1 MEWWAVLVGIF
12 GAVFA
17 ILAIGIPVAFAFMFV
32 TLAGIAVFQ
41 GGTGGYHQYIL
52 SIFSSVSNFTL
63 LPVPLFVL
71 MGEILWHSRV
81 ATRALEALDRLLG
94 RLPGRL
100 SLLTVMSGT
109 VFSSLSG
116 STMANTAMLGSML
129 LPEMHKRGYAP
140 VMTMGPIMCSGA
152 LAMLIP
158 PSALAVIFAAVA
170 KVSIGK
176 LLLALIMPGLV
187 LAAGYGIFIVI
198 AAWLR
203 PDLAPGY
210 DVRAAAPREQL
221 LGIVKHLLPLTII
234 VFLVVGV
241 IFLGVATPTEAAAL
255 GCIGSFSLAAAY
267 GGLSLEGV
275 RKAVMGTVRISVMML
290 TIMAAAI
297 GFSQI
302 LAYTGAS
309 RGLLEFVVAQTESPI
324 ALMLLMQVVLLFLG
338 CFMEQIAIMLITLPI
353 FMPIILAMKID
364 PIWFAVLMLINLEIA
379 LMTPPFGLLLF
390 VMKGVAPPEIR
401 MQSIYASVVPYI
413 IVNLIVIGIVLAWPD
428 IALFLPRNVR

>member
-1 MEWWAVLVGIF
+1 MEWWLVLIGIF

-17 ILAIGIPVAFAFMFV
+17 ILAVGMPVAFAFMLV
-32 TLAGIAVFQ
+32 TLGSIAVFQ
-41 GGTGGYHQYIL
+41 GGTGGYQQYIF
-52 SIFSSVSNFTL
+52 SIFGSVTKFTL
-63 LPVPLFVL
+63 LPIPLFVL
-71 MGEILWHSRV
+71 MGEILWHSQI
-81 ATRALEALDRLLG
+81 ASRALEALDRLLG

-176 LLLALIMPGLV
+176 LLLALIVPGLL
-187 LAAGYGIFIVI
+187 LAAGYGIFII
-198 AAWLR
+198 ALAWMR

-210 DVRAAAPREQL
+210 EFRAATLREQV
-221 LGIVKHLLPLTII
+221 LGVVKHLLPLTII

-255 GCIGSFSLAAAY
+255 GCVGSFGLAGAY
-267 GGLSLEGV
+267 GGLSFEGV
-275 RKAVMGTVRISVMML
+275 KKAVMGTVKVSVMML

-302 LAYTGAS
+302 LAFTGAS
-309 RGLLEFVVAQTESPI
+309 RDLLQFVVALTESPI
-324 ALMLLMQVVLLFLG
+324 ALMLMMQVVLLFLG

-353 FMPIILAMKID
+353 FMPIIHAMNID

-390 VMKGVAPPEIR
+390 IMKGVAPPEIK
-401 MQSIYASVVPYI
+401 MQSIYASVLPYI
-413 IVNLIVIGIVLAWPD
+413 AVNLIVIGVVLAWPD
-428 IALFLPRNVR
+428 LVLFLPRNLR